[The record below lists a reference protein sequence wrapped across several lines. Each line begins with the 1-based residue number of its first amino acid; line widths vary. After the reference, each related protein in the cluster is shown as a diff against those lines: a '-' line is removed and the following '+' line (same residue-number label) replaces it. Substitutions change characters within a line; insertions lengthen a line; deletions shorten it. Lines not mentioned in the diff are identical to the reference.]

1 MSDRSV
7 VNMEGEDVHDPFLWD
22 EERLI
27 QELCHSTRQWRARAP
42 KRPLDLAALEAK
54 LREGGVDGASFLTYP
69 EEFGIHNM
77 FAELGIKILPHQQ
90 FLQHIINE
98 LKESSAGYRDY
109 IRQQDDGDDHGSIY
123 IKREPH
129 PPSSFEPPARG
140 SPDAKPRLDMDRAMQ
155 AAIAFQLG
163 ASGPSG
169 VLSPA
174 LSPAV
179 DPRVGGLGDI
189 NENPEDNSIAGSE
202 PMDIDSVSDN
212 GSPAVV
218 EQQPIAP
225 EEPPRKKRRVAPTLI
240 SSEPMHARP
249 VLAPTEGDAFTRLT
263 TIFGYQASPCWLDP
277 GSLTPAE
284 ILNLNPSDEVD
295 DNGDFAHGYHDHPP
309 GRRRQVWGAMKR
321 HYLSVRPQRTLE
333 VPQDEREESPLPV
346 FGQSDDE
353 ESMDSDEWEEY
364 QQEEEE
370 RERMKVLRQQE
381 AASVLSNDKAQVV
394 IADVIEEL
402 EARWVAEQQ
411 PKQDRRAHNIWESAR
426 RNPNR
431 EAYIKSI
438 KKLKDE
444 AAKRIPK
451 FRKQILTE
459 KWKSDEM
466 LRKMA
471 SDYLEQS
478 VFEKCYQCWLLGV
491 LESPRR
497 PPKPA
502 ALPRP
507 MPRPKKQQELAEDEE
522 DLASSDSE
530 TDDFLDDSDDKVM
543 ISNDLM
549 EVEPISDSLQEP
561 DTDMQDSS
569 PGKIKTKLALA
580 PSTPRRLASSREVI
594 LIEDSPLISPTDG
607 IPEFTDRLSL
617 EKMGEMGA
625 DYWAKA
631 NDAERLLAAIL
642 CQWTEQKRE
651 RLLKVVGPFGH
662 KEIWEE
668 HLKPAIDTNGT
679 VARVGTT
686 ELLLCQLFDAFLEC
700 SAKRLARTTIRK
712 ITLRQLEQ
720 SAGVKFQTFY
730 THLKKLL
737 VLFRTEKP
745 HFGHTRSLAP
755 TTPTKSPAVKTPIK
769 SEPSQVAASE
779 KPVEELVSQDPSEG
793 GVPQDP
799 ADATLTLADEVEAVL
814 SDEEVPLSKK
824 KRKRKQKVNQEA
836 KNLRVTTQQQLVEFG
851 RRRRRLH
858 EEIATNGI
866 VPSTMARLIVNETK
880 KDDEPLIFINAY
892 TGSRIKD
899 HQIDGVRFMWN
910 QVVVSGQGCLLAHTM
925 GLGKTMQVITLL
937 VVIAEAAASDDPA
950 VVEQIPEKLRRSR
963 TLILCPS
970 GLVDNWVDEVN
981 MWAPEGSLGP
991 VYKVDA
997 SLTAYVR
1004 VEVVK
1009 KWASGGGVLI
1019 VGYSLFGNLVED
1031 EELEKLL
1038 QEKPNIVVGDE
1049 THLIKNQNTKRSR
1062 AAAHF
1067 HTKSRIA
1074 MTGSPL
1080 TNNVMDYYAMINWV
1094 SPGYLSDIEEF
1105 RSRFGNPIKEGLYAD
1120 SNPSAKRQARKLLV
1134 ILKETMSPKVH
1145 RRDVQVLRDELPT
1158 KKEFIIMLPLTPLQR
1173 TLYEIYIERVNNPTI
1188 TGSDKSS
1195 AQVWSMVAKLGTV
1208 LAHPRIFKTVAERQK
1223 DAKGKAKSGK
1233 SEDEDELILP
1243 QDILSELL
1251 TPTTCRDIDK
1261 DAHSYKI
1268 VALMFLLGE
1277 FRKLGDKALIFT
1289 QSIPALDFLESIFKR
1304 RQIGYQ
1310 RLDGHT
1316 PINTRQAS
1324 IKKFNSNDSA
1334 DVYLIST
1341 KAGGVGLN
1349 IYGANRVIILD
1360 FKYSPTDEQQAISRA
1375 YRLGQTKPVY
1385 VYWLMIGGTFEAT
1398 IHKSAIFKTQLASR
1412 VIDKKNPA
1420 PYATRLKEYFV
1431 LPQTVDQEDLQ
1442 DAYGQDTVLDALL
1455 NSAEVG
1461 PLVRKVT
1468 STETFEKEETYE
1480 LPPEDQEEAKK
1491 EVALALLRLTDP
1503 EAYEA
1508 EKLRLDRER
1517 YGWQPQPA
1525 VQSNTMWMINKGIRT
1540 AQANLAHNSVLPRLR
1555 DNFGQMVPSSTTPIP
1570 IPRQYLQQYRQLGRP
1585 NTLGSAPVR
1594 PVLGAAPAPSFTLP
1608 NSDLQPVLGS
1618 GSFAKYP
1625 ADEHA
1630 LSSHATPSATP
1641 QVNPSLVAGPFG
1653 TQPVETLAASNP
1665 APPHPA
1671 PRNTPPTPAQKPAAS
1686 ALAPPNKAPSPMSQ
1700 KALSHA
1706 HVSGSQQPQSTTPS
1720 LIIPLPG
1727 ASASVT
1733 DSARP
1738 DLPDLRRIYQ
1748 ALCEE
1753 GKEVVFTPDAVMQG
1767 VEQALQEKG
1776 FSYKTFPARDKWQYL
1791 QKCCRLHAR
1800 FAEAMLSGYIQP
1812 DQLATRERRDLQTM
1826 VTRLNGLAEDDF
1838 KREVWG
1844 SQVVRN
1850 NQAATVA
1857 QQKPRPSSK
1866 VKDES
1871 PVTKVKKDKEKA
1883 SESMPK
1889 RPRDSKGPKTPNIGP
1904 GPRGRQQPVRPGDSA
1919 ASPFLID

>member
-1 MSDRSV
+1 MLSSRQFSCD
-7 VNMEGEDVHDPFLWD
+7 MEGEDVHDPFLWD

-27 QELCHSTRQWRARAP
+27 QELCHSNRQWRARAP

-69 EEFGIHNM
+69 EEFGIHNL

-98 LKESSAGYRDY
+98 LKESSARYRDY
-109 IRQQDDGDDHGSIY
+109 IRQQDDGDDHGSTY

-155 AAIAFQLG
+155 AAIASQLG

-179 DPRVGGLGDI
+179 DLRIGGLGDI

-202 PMDIDSVSDN
+202 PMDINSASDN
-212 GSPAVV
+212 RSPAVV

-225 EEPPRKKRRVAPTLI
+225 EEPPRKKRRVAPALI
-240 SSEPMHARP
+240 SSEPMHAKP
-249 VLAPTEGDAFTRLT
+249 
-263 TIFGYQASPCWLDP
+263 
-277 GSLTPAE
+277 
-284 ILNLNPSDEVD
+284 
-295 DNGDFAHGYHDHPP
+295 
-309 GRRRQVWGAMKR
+309 
-321 HYLSVRPQRTLE
+321 
-333 VPQDEREESPLPV
+333 DEREESPLPV

-364 QQEEEE
+364 QQEKEE

-381 AASVLSNDKAQVV
+381 AASVLSNDKAQAV
-394 IADVIEEL
+394 IADVIKEL

-530 TDDFLDDSDDKVM
+530 TDDFLDDSDDKIM

-549 EVEPISDSLQEP
+549 EVEPISDFVQEP

-594 LIEDSPLISPTDG
+594 LIEDSPLISPTDV

-617 EKMGEMGA
+617 EKMGEMGT
-625 DYWAKA
+625 DYWANA

-668 HLKPAIDTNGT
+668 HLKPAIDSNGT

-730 THLKKLL
+730 NHLKKLL

-769 SEPSQVAASE
+769 SEPSQVVASE

-866 VPSTMARLIVNETK
+866 VPSTIARLIVNETK

-1173 TLYEIYIERVNNPTI
+1173 TLYEIYIERINNPTI

-1251 TPTTCRDIDK
+1251 TPTTCRDIDN

-1277 FRKLGDKALIFT
+1277 FRKVGDKALIFT

-1324 IKKFNSNDSA
+1324 INKFNSNDSA

-1360 FKYSPTDEQQAISRA
+1360 FKYSPTDEQQAIGRA

-1420 PYATRLKEYFV
+1420 PYATRFKEYFV
-1431 LPQTVDQEDLQ
+1431 PPQAVDQEDLQ

-1468 STETFEKEETYE
+1468 STETFEMEETYE

-1503 EAYEA
+1503 EAYGA

-1517 YGWQPQPA
+1517 YGWQPEPA
-1525 VQSNTMWMINKGIRT
+1525 VQSNTMGMINKGIGT

-1594 PVLGAAPAPSFTLP
+1594 PMLGAAPAPSFTLP

-1625 ADEHA
+1625 ADGHA
-1630 LSSHATPSATP
+1630 LPSHATPSATP
-1641 QVNPSLVAGPFG
+1641 QANPSLVAGPFG
-1653 TQPVETLAASNP
+1653 TQPVETLAASNS
-1665 APPHPA
+1665 APHPA

-1871 PVTKVKKDKEKA
+1871 RVTKVMKDKEKA
-1883 SESMPK
+1883 SGSMPK

-1904 GPRGRQQPVRPGDSA
+1904 RPGGRQQPVRPGDSA